1 MKFTIFSLVILA
13 LFSCVPK
20 KMATKTDLPVQKAST
35 CYENG
40 DCTVEIFK
48 NTELLIKKDDTGQL
62 YVEIIPGI
70 KNVFKYSYTRKK
82 LEGIADSGY
91 QEIVLFEFLSGEI
104 NLHLQDKNLQE
115 ANLVFGR
122 LCYCKGES
130 GYFRISTGDL
140 KLSSYDQGIAVDLNF
155 KAEVPQII
163 HELKET
169 IKQE

>member
-1 MKFTIFSLVILA
+1 MKFTIFSLAILV

-20 KMATKTDLPVQKAST
+20 KMATKTDLYVQKAST
-35 CYENG
+35 CFENG

-48 NTELLIKKDDTGQL
+48 NSELLIKKDDTGQL

-70 KNVFKYSYTRKK
+70 KNVFKYSYTRNK

-91 QEIVLFEFLSGEI
+91 QEIILFEFLSGKI
-104 NLHLQDKNLQE
+104 NLLLQDKNLQE

-130 GYFRISTGDL
+130 GYFRINRGDL
-140 KLSSYDQGIAVDLNF
+140 KLVSNNKRVAVDLKF
-155 KAEVPQII
+155 QAEVPQII

>member
-1 MKFTIFSLVILA
+1 MKITFFSLAILA
-13 LFSCVPK
+13 LFSCASKKIVPK
-20 KMATKTDLPVQKAST
+20 TELPVVKAST
-35 CYENG
+35 CFENG
-40 DCTVEIFK
+40 NCTAEIFK
-48 NTELLIKKDDTGQL
+48 NTELLIRKDETGQL
-62 YVEIIPGI
+62 YVEIIPGV

-122 LCYCKGES
+122 FCYCKGES
-130 GYFRISTGDL
+130 GYFRINRGNLKLVSYDKNVTVDL
-140 KLSSYDQGIAVDLNF
+140 KFQ
-155 KAEVPQII
+155 AEVPQII

-169 IKQE
+169 IKQD

>member
-1 MKFTIFSLVILA
+1 MKFTFFSLAILA
-13 LFSCVPK
+13 LFSCAPK
-20 KMATKTDLPVQKAST
+20 KMPPKKDLPVLKAST
-35 CYENG
+35 CFENG
-40 DCTVEIFK
+40 DCTVEILK
-48 NTELLIKKDDTGQL
+48 NAELLIRKDETGQL
-62 YVEIIPGI
+62 YVEIIPGV

-91 QEIVLFEFLSGEI
+91 QEIILFEFLSGEI
-104 NLHLQDKNLQE
+104 NLLLQDKNLQE

-130 GYFRISTGDL
+130 GYFRINRGDL
-140 KLSSYDQGIAVDLNF
+140 KLVSNNKRVAVDLKF
-155 KAEVPQII
+155 QAEVPQII